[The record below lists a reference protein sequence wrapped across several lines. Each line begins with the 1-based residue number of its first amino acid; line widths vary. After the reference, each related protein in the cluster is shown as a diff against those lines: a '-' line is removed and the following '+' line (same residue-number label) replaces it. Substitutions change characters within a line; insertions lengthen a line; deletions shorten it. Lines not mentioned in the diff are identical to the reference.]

1 MMEASR
7 ALQWIKLVHT
17 IAWAL
22 FASAILAIPL
32 LVRIGAFEWA
42 LGLSALVL
50 VEVSVL
56 LANGM
61 RCPLT
66 AVAARYTKDRSD
78 NFDIYLPVWLA
89 RHNKLIFGSIFVIG
103 EASLAVGWFTG

>member
-7 ALQWIKLVHT
+7 ALQRIKLVHT
-17 IAWAL
+17 IAWTL

-32 LVRIGAFEWA
+32 MVRIGAFEWA
-42 LGLSALVL
+42 LALSALVL

-66 AVAARYTKDRSD
+66 AVAARYTNDRSD

-89 RHNKLIFGSIFVIG
+89 RHNKLIFGSIFFFG
-103 EASLAVGWFTG
+103 EAFLAVRWFTA